1 MKTSSLFA
9 AAILASATVGMA
21 QTTPAP
27 QPTPAAGQSGLSP
40 ILATSSGMQLSTGR
54 VTEYKPG
61 ERISVKVSDKNV
73 VTLDLDKNVRVDGF
87 VAEGRLAAV
96 MWMEESGGKQRVT
109 SITAAPGPGG
119 TANLASSYQKMSE
132 PTPGPR
138 GAVTSGPNI
147 LAPDTGST
155 RTRTPSRRAPTPT
168 PHP

>member
-1 MKTSSLFA
+1 MKASSLFA
-9 AAILASATVGMA
+9 VAILASATVGVA

-27 QPTPAAGQSGLSP
+27 QPTPAAGHSGLSP
-40 ILATSSGMQLSTGR
+40 ILATGTGMQLSTGR

-61 ERISVKVSDKNV
+61 ERITVKVSDNNT

-119 TANLASSYQKMSE
+119 TANLASSYEKMSE
-132 PTPGPR
+132 STPGR
-138 GAVTSGPNI
+138 RAAVTPGPNI
-147 LAPDTGST
+147 LTPEAGST
-155 RTRTPSRRAPTPT
+155 RTRTPSRRKPTPT